1 MVYEVKCENCGELI
15 DFGGH
20 DPEEKAVGSHSRI
33 PEDAIKFDDKV
44 FCKDCVKKFVTFG
57 IGEVEDKLEFLEE
70 EMEEVR
76 DALGMEKHQ

>member
-33 PEDAIKFDDKV
+33 PEDAIKF
-44 FCKDCVKKFVTFG
+44 FLAGFFVYG
-57 IGEVEDKLEFLEE
+57 I
-70 EMEEVR
+70 
-76 DALGMEKHQ
+76 